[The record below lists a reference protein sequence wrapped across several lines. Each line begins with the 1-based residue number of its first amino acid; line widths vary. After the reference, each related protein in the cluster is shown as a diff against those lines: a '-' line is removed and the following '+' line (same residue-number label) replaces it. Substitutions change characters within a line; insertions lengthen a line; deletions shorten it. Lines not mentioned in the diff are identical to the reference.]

1 MVKFDIIKQNEQMSR
16 GDVMVMKYISTRGNY
31 QPVEAAQAIRLGMVP
46 AGGLFVPEKVPI
58 FSQDTIYNM
67 KDNTYQEIA
76 LMVLEEFLSDY
87 QESELED
94 CIRKAYNEKNFTSDG
109 MAPVLNLNDNIYI
122 MELWHGPTA
131 AFKDMAL
138 QLMPHLL
145 LKALQK
151 AEFTKEV
158 VILVATSGDTGKAA
172 LEGFKDI
179 PGIRIIVFY
188 PAKGVSKIQEAQ
200 MTTTTGSN
208 TYVVAVEGNF
218 DDCQN
223 SVKEI
228 FADRDF
234 NSLIS
239 RQGYQFSSANS
250 INWGRLVPQIIYY
263 FAAYA
268 SLLRDDVI
276 IKGQKIDITVPTG
289 NFGNILAAYY
299 AYRMGLPIHK
309 FVCASNDNKILT
321 DFLRT
326 GEYNLERDFIKTI
339 SPSMDILISSNLE
352 RFLFEITGH
361 NTDKINKWYDDLKN
375 KGCFKIDDHTRKK
388 IAGIFVGEYASETE
402 TKNTIKKVFRDY
414 NYLVDTHTAVGIRV
428 YQKYRQNLAEDIPV
442 IIDSTANPYK
452 FSKAVLDSLETGIST
467 VNEFAILDTLNKIS
481 GQDIHR
487 ALKDLNKQEIK
498 HHRNCNTSKIRKEIK
513 DILNIN

>member
-1 MVKFDIIKQNEQMSR
+1 MRMNR
-16 GDVMVMKYISTRGNY
+16 GDVVLMKYISTRGNY
-31 QPVEAAQAIRLGMVP
+31 QPVKAAEAIRLGMVP
-46 AGGLFVPEKVPI
+46 AGGLFVPEKVPV
-58 FSQDTIYNM
+58 FEQDTIFNM

-76 LMVLEEFLSDY
+76 LRVLEGFLSDY
-87 QESELED
+87 QESELKE
-94 CIRKAYNEKNFTSDG
+94 CISKAYNEKNFTNDG
-109 MAPVLNLNDNIYI
+109 MAPVLNLSDNIYI

-145 LKALQK
+145 VKALQK
-151 AEFTKEV
+151 AESSKEV

-188 PAKGVSKIQEAQ
+188 PAEGVSKIQEDQ
-200 MTTTTGSN
+200 MLTTTGSN

-218 DDCQN
+218 DACQN

-239 RQGYQFSSANS
+239 KQGYQFSSANS

-268 SLLRDDVI
+268 SLLRDGVI
-276 IKGQKIDITVPTG
+276 SEGQKIDITVPTG

-299 AYRMGLPIHK
+299 AYRMGLPVHK

-321 DFLRT
+321 DFLKT
-326 GEYNLERDFIKTI
+326 GEYNLERDFMKTI

-361 NTDKINKWYDDLKN
+361 NADKINKWYNDLKG
-375 KGCFKIDDHTRKK
+375 KGCFKIDDHTKK
-388 IAGIFVGEYASETE
+388 EIAEIFVGEYAGETE
-402 TKNTIKKVFRDY
+402 TKNTIKKVFRAH

-428 YQKYRQNLAEDIPV
+428 YQKYRQNSAKDIPV

-452 FSKAVLDSLETGIST
+452 FSKAVLDSLEDSISIKD
-467 VNEFAILDTLNKIS
+467 EFAILDTLNKIS

-487 ALKDLNKQEIK
+487 ALKELDKQEIK
-498 HHRNCNTSKIRKEIK
+498 HHRRCNTSAIGEEIK
-513 DILNIN
+513 DILKIN